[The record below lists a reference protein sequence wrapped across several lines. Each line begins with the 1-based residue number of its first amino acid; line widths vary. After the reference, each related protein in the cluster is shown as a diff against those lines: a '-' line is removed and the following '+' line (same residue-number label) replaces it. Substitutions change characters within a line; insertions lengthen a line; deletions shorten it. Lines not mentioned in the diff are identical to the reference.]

1 MKIAR
6 TPQERES
13 NTEVKTNGSQHQ
25 KKKKLPPLENEQTSC
40 TEGIP

>member
-1 MKIAR
+1 MKIGR

-25 KKKKLPPLENEQTSC
+25 EKKKMPPVANEWTSC
-40 TEGIP
+40 AEGIP